1 MDPQAHCPNG
11 HLISSGGRFCPECG
25 AIVVAAPGPMASAV
39 TPPRPDR
46 ADGTPAPPAS
56 AMPAAPSGANSP
68 RARWWSRRRIAL
80 VGSASVLAIAAV
92 AVGIV
97 VATGGRDDVPAF
109 ALTEPAPQTA
119 VEAATATCY
128 DDYTWAVGEMGDN
141 GDSGILTVANAWGN
155 QDGRLQQAR
164 QFLSDFTAERSRT
177 DDQSAIQAMIQ
188 QVYDYCAEL
197 NGLVPRTS

>member
-1 MDPQAHCPNG
+1 
-11 HLISSGGRFCPECG
+11 
-25 AIVVAAPGPMASAV
+25 
-39 TPPRPDR
+39 
-46 ADGTPAPPAS
+46 
-56 AMPAAPSGANSP
+56 MPAAPSGANSP

-197 NGLVPRTS
+197 QRTGPPDLLRPLAPTSAECGAVHAPRRSTAWRTPHPTGARGAPSY